1 MEQPAPLKCITG
13 QSGEQRDRRRRS
25 DIRGNRM
32 TLGGPSPNGAGR
44 RIGLGG
50 DDGDRAVY
58 LSADT
63 VARHLPRFSDLDAD
77 DWLRVQ
83 RIVDEGEWN
92 TGGPEKRLL
101 WIEDNDKPWLV
112 VLKRTVRDEIYLQ
125 SYRRA
130 RSQEIRRI
138 RGRQGEPGGP
148 QPPPP
153 NICRAG

>member
-1 MEQPAPLKCITG
+1 MPQYLIRKTVG
-13 QSGEQRDRRRRS
+13 SQSFLDFAA
-25 DIRGNRM
+25 
-32 TLGGPSPNGAGR
+32 GGGR
-44 RIGLGG
+44 PREERTVAIAARLRQIGLGG

-63 VARHLPRFSDLDAD
+63 VARHLHRFSDLDAD

-112 VLKRTVRDEIYLQ
+112 ILKRTVRDEIYLQ